1 MQLNLWKQ
9 NKTDVRSYGIDPGKL
24 PRHIAIIMDGNG
36 RWAKKRALP
45 RSMGHRAGV
54 EALRAVVKECSLL
67 GIKVLTVYAFSTENW
82 RRPKEEVGL
91 LMALLLEYLRK
102 ELDELHRNDIVI
114 RTIGGIQ
121 RLPLEVQNELNKA
134 FEQTKSNKG
143 LILNVALNYG
153 GRADIVEAVRKIS
166 LEVLNK
172 NITPEAINEEMVS
185 KALDTGGLPDPD
197 LVIRT
202 SGEMRLSNFLLWQ
215 IAYSEIVV
223 VEDYWPDFDQ
233 SGLREAIRIF
243 QKRDRRYGGLTK
255 SKE

>member
-1 MQLNLWKQ
+1 MQLNSRKQ
-9 NKTDVRSYGIDPGKL
+9 DNVDMQSYGIDPEKL

-36 RWAKKRALP
+36 RWAKRRGLS

-67 GIKVLTVYAFSTENW
+67 GVAVLTVYAFSTENW

-91 LMALLLEYLRK
+91 LMALLIEYLKK
-102 ELDELHRNDIVI
+102 EIDELHRNDIMI
-114 RTIGGIQ
+114 RTIGRTQ
-121 RLPLEVQNELNKA
+121 RLPLEVQKELEKA
-134 FEQTKSNKG
+134 IECTKSNKG

-153 GRADIVEAVRKIS
+153 GRADIVEAVRKLS
-166 LEVLNK
+166 TEVLNK
-172 NITPEAINEEMVS
+172 NIAPEDINEVIVDN
-185 KALDTGGLPDPD
+185 ALYTAGLPDPD
-197 LVIRT
+197 LLIRT

-215 IAYSEIVV
+215 IAYTEIVV
-223 VEDYWPDFDQ
+223 VEDFWPDFNQ
-233 SGLREAIRIF
+233 SRLHEAIRNF

>member
-1 MQLNLWKQ
+1 MQLNSWKQ
-9 NKTDVRSYGIDPGKL
+9 NKTDLRSFDIDPEKL

-36 RWAKKRALP
+36 RWAKKRGLP

-54 EALRAVVKECSLL
+54 EALRAIVKECSLL
-67 GIKVLTVYAFSTENW
+67 GIEVLTVYAFSTENW
-82 RRPKEEVGL
+82 RRPKDEVGL
-91 LMALLLEYLRK
+91 LMALMIEYLRK
-102 ELDELHRNDIVI
+102 ELDELHRNNVMI

-121 RLPLEVQNELNKA
+121 RLPLEVQKELKIA
-134 FEQTKSNKG
+134 FERTRSNKG

-153 GRADIVEAVRKIS
+153 GRADIIEAVRKIS
-166 LEVLNK
+166 LEVLNR
-172 NITPEAINEEMVS
+172 NIAPEAINEEIVS
-185 KALDTGGLPDPD
+185 KALYTTGLPDPD

-233 SGLREAIRIF
+233 SDLREAIKIF